1 MLQTIAAVLATP
13 ESLAASLIG
22 VVFSLL
28 FLAQVCLVVYKLK
41 QLSANL

>member
-1 MLQTIAAVLATP
+1 MLQTNAAVLATP

-22 VVFSLL
+22 VVFSL